1 MADQQFPSTSFK
13 TKKQF
18 SSTSYTYD
26 VFISFRGEDTRS
38 GFIGHL
44 WKALNDRGYHV
55 FIDDK
60 ELSRGDEIEPAI
72 FKAIQV
78 SRIAIIVLSDNY
90 AGSKFL
96 LEELAFIVDN
106 FQQSYLRFIVPV
118 YYKIEPSHVRHQS
131 GPFEAAFVKH
141 KRFHENREKVLKWKT
156 ALSQVANLPGWHFDG
171 YNYSISFILYKFCSL
186 SICIWFLF
194 FKSIV
199 SFSCEL

>member
-1 MADQQFPSTSFK
+1 MADQ
-13 TKKQF
+13 QF

-26 VFISFRGEDTRS
+26 VFISFEGFDTRN
-38 GFIGHL
+38 GFTGHL
-44 WKALNDRGYHV
+44 WKALNDIGILA
-55 FIDDK
+55 FIDDT
-60 ELSRGDEIEPAI
+60 EFSRGEETKPAI
-72 FKAIQV
+72 FKAIHV
-78 SRIAIIVLSDNY
+78 SRIAIIVFSDNY

-106 FQQSYLRFIVPV
+106 FQQSDNLRFIVPV
-118 YYKIEPSHVRHQS
+118 YYNIEASHVRHQS

-141 KRFHENREKVLKWKT
+141 EERFHENREKVLKWKT

-186 SICIWFLF
+186 SISIWFLF

>member
-1 MADQQFPSTSFK
+1 MADQ
-13 TKKQF
+13 QF

-26 VFISFRGEDTRS
+26 VFISFRGLDTRN

-44 WKALNDRGYHV
+44 WKALNDRGIHA

-78 SRIAIIVLSDNY
+78 SRIAIIVFSEYY

-106 FQQSYLRFIVPV
+106 FQQRDNLRFIFPV
-118 YYKIEPSHVRHQS
+118 FYNIEPSHVRHQS

-141 KRFHENREKVLKWKT
+141 EERFHENREKVLKWKT
-156 ALSQVANLPGWHFDG
+156 ALSQVANLPGWHFEG